1 MLERHDGPAQIAG
14 YTEEAFM
21 TDISKHPILRQIS
34 EVVSAIEACGASQQL
49 TNAVVLACGL
59 YKPAAELIE
68 AQATSTDIK
77 PLVPRLTPT
86 DIDGAIVDRRFHRL
100 PDTAVTVCVLT
111 LRNGA
116 KVLGHNYGSID
127 PTKQD
132 WAQGE
137 AAAFALAREKVWE
150 LEGYLLRER
159 LHAAR

>member
-1 MLERHDGPAQIAG
+1 
-14 YTEEAFM
+14 M
-21 TDISKHPILRQIS
+21 TDISKHPILREIS
-34 EVVSAIEACGASQQL
+34 TVVSAIESCGASQKL
-49 TNAVVLACGL
+49 TSAVILASSL
-59 YKPAAELIE
+59 YKSAEALID
-68 AQATSTDIK
+68 AQAATK
-77 PLVPRLTPT
+77 EVQALARRLTPA

-100 PDTAVTVCVLT
+100 PETAITICELT

-159 LHAAR
+159 LHAAQ

>member
-1 MLERHDGPAQIAG
+1 
-14 YTEEAFM
+14 M
-21 TDISKHPILRQIS
+21 TDISKHPILREIS
-34 EVVSAIEACGASQQL
+34 TVVSAIESCGASPQL
-49 TNAVVLACGL
+49 TSAVVLASNL
-59 YKPAAELIE
+59 YKSAEALIDGKVE
-68 AQATSTDIK
+68 TKDLH
-77 PLVPRLTPT
+77 PLARQLTPA
-86 DIDGAIVDRRFHRL
+86 DIDGAIVGRRFHKL
-100 PDTAVTVCVLT
+100 PETAITICELT

>member
-1 MLERHDGPAQIAG
+1 
-14 YTEEAFM
+14 M
-21 TDISKHPILRQIS
+21 TDISKHPILREIS
-34 EVVSAIEACGASQQL
+34 AVVSAIEACGASPQL
-49 TNAVVLACGL
+49 TSAVVLASSL
-59 YKPAAELIE
+59 YTSAEALINARPA
-68 AQATSTDIK
+68 IK
-77 PLVPRLTPT
+77 EVAPPARRLTPA
-86 DIDGAIVDRRFHRL
+86 DIDGAIVGRSFHRL
-100 PDTAVTVCVLT
+100 PETSITICELT

-116 KVLGHNYGSID
+116 KVVGHNYGSID

>member
-1 MLERHDGPAQIAG
+1 
-14 YTEEAFM
+14 M
-21 TDISKHPILRQIS
+21 TDISKHPILREIS
-34 EVVSAIEACGASQQL
+34 AVVSAIEACGASPQL
-49 TNAVVLACGL
+49 THAVILASSL
-59 YKPAAELIE
+59 HESAEALIDAQVRPSDEHPFVRQLSPA
-68 AQATSTDIK
+68 
-77 PLVPRLTPT
+77 
-86 DIDGAIVDRRFHRL
+86 DIDGAIVERRFHRL
-100 PDTAVTVCVLT
+100 PETSITICELT
-111 LRNGA
+111 LRNGT

>member
-1 MLERHDGPAQIAG
+1 
-14 YTEEAFM
+14 M
-21 TDISKHPILRQIS
+21 TDITKHPILREIS
-34 EVVSAIEACGASQQL
+34 TVVSAIEACGASPQL
-49 TNAVVLACGL
+49 TSAVVLASSL
-59 YKPAAELIE
+59 YKSAEALID
-68 AQATSTDIK
+68 AQAATREVQA
-77 PLVPRLTPT
+77 LARQLTPA
-86 DIDGAIVDRRFHRL
+86 DIDGAIVARRFHKL
-100 PDTAVTVCVLT
+100 PDTAITICELT

-132 WAQGE
+132 WEQGE

>member
-1 MLERHDGPAQIAG
+1 MPSLESPS
-14 YTEEAFM
+14 YTEETSM
-21 TDISKHPILRQIS
+21 TDINKHPILREIS
-34 EVVSAIEACGASQQL
+34 AVVSAIEACGASPQL
-49 TNAVVLACGL
+49 TQAVVLASDL
-59 YKPAAELIE
+59 YRSAEALIDGQAPVARAHAPAG
-68 AQATSTDIK
+68 
-77 PLVPRLTPT
+77 RLTPG
-86 DIDGAIVDRRFHRL
+86 DIDAVITDRRFHKL
-100 PDTAVTVCVLT
+100 PGTSITICELT

-159 LHAAR
+159 LHAA

>member
-1 MLERHDGPAQIAG
+1 
-14 YTEEAFM
+14 M
-21 TDISKHPILRQIS
+21 TDITKHPILREIS
-34 EVVSAIEACGASQQL
+34 TVVSAIESCGASPQL
-49 TNAVVLACGL
+49 TSAVVLASSL
-59 YKPAAELIE
+59 YKSAEALIDAQAAITE
-68 AQATSTDIK
+68 AQ
-77 PLVPRLTPT
+77 PLTRQLTPA
-86 DIDGAIVDRRFHRL
+86 DIDGVIVDRRFHKL
-100 PDTAVTVCVLT
+100 PDTAITICELT

>member
-1 MLERHDGPAQIAG
+1 
-14 YTEEAFM
+14 M
-21 TDISKHPILRQIS
+21 TDIRKHPILREIS
-34 EVVSAIEACGASQQL
+34 TVVSAIEACGASQQL
-49 TNAVVLACGL
+49 TSAVVLASSL
-59 YKPAAELIE
+59 YKSAEALID
-68 AQATSTDIK
+68 AQVTTKQLPPPKD
-77 PLVPRLTPT
+77 RLTPA
-86 DIDGAIVDRRFHRL
+86 DIDGTIVDRRFHKL
-100 PDTAVTVCVLT
+100 PDTSITICELT